1 VTTFSMV
8 DTQVLSFAL
17 VTEAPRDPKLA
28 RMQRDSAALVK
39 SLAEVRVSAVVV
51 LELMRGPPTV
61 VEKVR
66 GSGILDLLHVEP
78 IDAAISLLAADLLE
92 MARNRKNTCPRCLN
106 IAGATACPKC
116 GQQVSHQQKT
126 HDALIVA
133 TASVLGDVKTL
144 YSYDP
149 GVLELGEFL
158 KNIAVGH
165 PPNLDGPLFSGT

>member
-1 VTTFSMV
+1 MTPSMV
-8 DTQVLSFAL
+8 DTQVLSFAI
-17 VTEAPRDPKLA
+17 VTEPPTDSKLA
-28 RMQRDSAALVK
+28 RMQRDSKALVS
-39 SLAEVRVSAVVV
+39 SLDEVRVSSVVL

-61 VEKVR
+61 VAKVR
-66 GSGILDLLHVEP
+66 ASGILDLLHVEP
-78 IDAAISLLAADLLE
+78 IDAAISLVAADLLE

-106 IAGATACPKC
+106 VAGATACPKC

-133 TASVLGDVKTL
+133 TASALADIKTL

-149 GVLELGEFL
+149 GVLELGGFV
-158 KNIAVGH
+158 KNVTVVF